1 MRKIQIKICDDEQ
14 YFVDE
19 LNHLIVTVARD
30 MGYGIS
36 VESYTDVELLLE
48 HIIEEKQVCH
58 MVFLDVD
65 MPKLSGVDAGWRLRN
80 AGYDGTICFVTSHEK
95 YALDAYRVE
104 ALGYVVKPA
113 RYEDVCRLF
122 KRAVADIYYRID
134 AEEAKKRYIEVMWQN
149 TKHIVDL
156 ERVLYIEKCRNK
168 SIIHMEDGE
177 LACYEPLKS
186 LYGRINQETF
196 VYSHQGYIV
205 NVDKIKEVRPDCVCF
220 GYGREAPVS
229 RKYYKG
235 LRERHID
242 MIRKM

>member
-1 MRKIQIKICDDEQ
+1 MRKIQIKICDDEP
-14 YFVDE
+14 YFVEE
-19 LNHLIVTVARD
+19 LNNLIVTVAKD
-30 MGYGIS
+30 MEYDIM
-36 VESYTDVELLLE
+36 VEPYTDVELLLE
-48 HIIEEKQVCH
+48 HIIEENQTCH
-58 MVFLDVD
+58 LIFLDVD
-65 MPKLSGVDAGWRLRN
+65 MPKLSGIDAGQRLRL
-80 AGYDGTICFVTSHEK
+80 AGYDGTICFVTSHEG

-134 AEEAKKRYIEVMWQN
+134 AEEAKKRYLQVVSQN
-149 TKHIVDL
+149 NKHVVDL

-177 LACYEPLKS
+177 LACYEPLKN
-186 LYGRINQETF
+186 LIARINQERF

-205 NVDKIKEVRPDCVCF
+205 NLDKIKEVRPDCVCF

-229 RKYYKG
+229 RKYYKA
-235 LRERHID
+235 LRERHMD
-242 MIRKM
+242 MIRRM